1 MSDTSANKMVVLT
14 VDDTPMNLDVL
25 HGILANTYDVKAAV
39 NGHIALKI
47 AETLTPDII
56 LLDIMMPEMDGYEVC
71 KKLKS
76 NPATA
81 SIPVIFVTAM
91 LAPEDEQKGFDVGAV
106 DYITK
111 PVNPGTVKA
120 RVKTHLALAN
130 QQKACETI
138 VQMQTRELQ
147 ESQKAAIY
155 MLGEAG
161 HYNDTD
167 TGAHIWRMAAYSA
180 AIARAADWSVAQ
192 VDMLRLSAPMH
203 DTGKI
208 GIPDEILKAPR
219 KLTPEEWVVMKTH
232 ANIGYEI
239 LNQSQIPIFSMA
251 QEIALSHHE
260 KWDGSGYPQGLTKED
275 IPESARI
282 VAIADVFD
290 ALTMS
295 RPYKEPWPVEKAFD
309 VIKQDSGTHF
319 DPRLS
324 ELFLEIKSEIV
335 QIMEEW
341 KVKEKKL

>member
-1 MSDTSANKMVVLT
+1 MTDAVNNKMVVLT
-14 VDDTPMNLDVL
+14 VDDIPMNLDVL
-25 HGILANTYDVKAAV
+25 HGILANDYEVKAAI

-47 AETLTPDII
+47 AETLSPDII
-56 LLDIMMPEMDGYEVC
+56 LLDIMMPEINGYDVC

-76 NPATA
+76 NPKTA
-81 SIPVIFVTAM
+81 NIPVIFVTAM

-130 QQKACETI
+130 QQRVCKNI
-138 VQMQTRELQ
+138 VRMQTQELQ
-147 ESQKAAIY
+147 ESQKAAVY

-180 AIARAADWSVAQ
+180 ALARAADWSVGQ

-219 KLTPEEWVVMKTH
+219 KLTSEEWVVMKAHT
-232 ANIGYEI
+232 NIGHKI
-239 LNQSQIPIFSMA
+239 LNLGKVSLFIMA

-260 KWDGSGYPQGLTKED
+260 KWDGNGYPEGLSGED

-290 ALTMS
+290 ALTMK
-295 RPYKEPWPVEKAFD
+295 RPYKEPWQVEKAFN
-309 VIKQDSGTHF
+309 IIEQDSGSHF

-324 ELFLEIKSEIV
+324 QLFLGIKDEII

-341 KVKEKKL
+341 KLKEKDL